1 MIKLASA
8 VTLAIYFVIAEA
20 AAEGE
25 SVIILNSI
33 IIGQHS
39 TRFSVACIIC
49 ASDHARYSCNWAVSP
64 LAHSGEYKIFAMFL
78 VSCFN

>member
-1 MIKLASA
+1 MKLA
-8 VTLAIYFVIAEA
+8 VTLAIYLVIAEV

-33 IIGQHS
+33 VIEQHP
-39 TRFSVACIIC
+39 TRFSVVREIC
-49 ASDHARYSCNWAVSP
+49 ASDHARYSSYWAGSP
-64 LAHSGEYKIFAMFL
+64 LPRSGEYKIFAVFL